1 MEPVSTG
8 RRNSGYFSSDLGY
21 RGRRP
26 INESE
31 HYVKKILA
39 VLTIASALL
48 LTGCSQTN
56 EAASVGDFKISQ
68 TDLQASIDAVIAERA
83 KVDSSQ
89 MQLET
94 GDELNRSQL
103 RFRILMHTFDEIAK
117 ELKIEVTSSNI
128 EAKKTTI
135 IESNGGKTELAKNLV
150 NAAIAQADFDTYV
163 RAVVISEQITAAM
176 SASGVAEADIAN
188 KLGELLSQKAKE
200 LGVKINPRYGVWDV
214 AAGDVVAANVT
225 GDAVAPAAK

>member
-1 MEPVSTG
+1 
-8 RRNSGYFSSDLGY
+8 
-21 RGRRP
+21 
-26 INESE
+26 
-31 HYVKKILA
+31 VKKILA

-56 EAASVGDFKISQ
+56 EAASVGGFKISQ
-68 TDLQASIDAVIAERA
+68 TDLQASIDSVIAERA

-94 GDELNRSQL
+94 GDALNRSQL
-103 RFRILMHTFDEIAK
+103 RFKILMHTFDEIAK
-117 ELKIEVTSSNI
+117 ELKIEVTSSKV
-128 EAKKTTI
+128 EAKKATI
-135 IESNGGKTELAKNLV
+135 IESVGGKTELPKNLV

-163 RAVVISEQITAAM
+163 HAVVISEQITTAM
-176 SASGVAEADIAN
+176 GASGVAEADIAN
-188 KLGELLSQKAKE
+188 KLGELLTAKAKE

-214 AAGDVVAANVT
+214 VAGDVVAANVT